1 MRKVLL
7 VDDEKIERNGIRMLL
22 QRMPE
27 EFEIRE
33 ASNGV
38 EALRMLREETAD
50 MVLTDI
56 KMPQMDGI
64 ELIEKIREYGSQ
76 MPIAIFSGYGEFDY
90 AQKAI
95 RNGVSNYILK
105 PVKPQEFEETIRK
118 ILRTIEQRE
127 QEGEKQRE
135 SRQYLYR
142 HYLKMYLETGKSTYA
157 ELLKSNP
164 EKSEQF
170 NRIQCMMLMETEDNF
185 VESHEAELEEKL
197 PQFLDRE
204 LGFLSLD
211 MNQLLILFYQSAS
224 NNYMRIGEAVRE
236 WLKQEYGM
244 ESYIAVSR
252 PVKHSDHLSK
262 LYAELET
269 QLENKFYQLDEHIFG
284 YGGGTFSEDETPIQ
298 QKTDFQAILQEN
310 IRKKEIPQLWD
321 NYYKLR
327 QQIRTASMDSQM
339 YIKFIFTEL
348 IRDIYEQMQAVGSEE
363 MKADVEKVYQ
373 SGNLGSICEVIEGCI
388 HKFEKNCL
396 AENGSARSDVERIRR
411 YIQYHVDEDLRID
424 QLAARVY
431 LSQTYLSYIFKKET
445 GMTISRY
452 IRQCRME
459 KAKEFLT
466 STDMKIVQVC
476 EKVGFSNVSY
486 FCQSFREYTGVSPE
500 KFRKSGENDENLD

>member
-7 VDDEKIERNGIRMLL
+7 VDDEKIERKGIRMLL
-22 QRMPE
+22 NRMPE

-33 ASNGV
+33 AANGV
-38 EALRMLREETAD
+38 EALKMFREARVD

-56 KMPQMDGI
+56 KMPLMDGI
-64 ELIEKIREYGSQ
+64 ELIGRIREYDTQ
-76 MPIAIFSGYGEFDY
+76 IPIAIFSGYGEFDY

-95 RNGVSNYILK
+95 RYDVSNYILK
-105 PVKPQEFEETIRK
+105 PVKPQEFEETIRR
-118 ILRTIEQRE
+118 ILQMIEKKE
-127 QEGEKQRE
+127 QEKEKQRE

-142 HYLKMYLETGKSTYA
+142 HYLQMYLETGKEAYVQLI
-157 ELLKSNP
+157 ENDP
-164 EKSEQF
+164 EKERQF
-170 NRIQCMMLMETEDNF
+170 DEIQCMMLLETDNNF
-185 VESHEAELEEKL
+185 VESKETELEEKL
-197 PQFLDRE
+197 PCFLERDM
-204 LGFLSLD
+204 GFLSLD
-211 MNQLLILFYQSAS
+211 MDHLLLLFYRTSPC
-224 NNYMRIGEAVRE
+224 NYMRIAAAIRE
-236 WLKQEYGM
+236 WLKQEYGR

-252 PVKHSDHLSK
+252 LAKGSDSLPR
-262 LYAELET
+262 LYAELEN
-269 QLENKFYQLDEHIFG
+269 QMENKFYQLDSHIFG
-284 YGGGTFSEDETPIQ
+284 YDCGEDEEKTEVLP
-298 QKTDFQAILQEN
+298 KTDFQTILQEN

-321 NYYKLR
+321 NYYRMR

-363 MKADVEKVYQ
+363 MKADVEKVYH
-373 SGNLGSICEVIEGCI
+373 SGNLNSICDVIEECI
-388 HKFEKNCL
+388 HKFEKDCL
-396 AENGSARSDVERIRR
+396 SRDGNARSDVERIRQ

-459 KAKEFLT
+459 KAKELLT
-466 STDMKIVQVC
+466 TTDMKIVQVC

-486 FCQSFREYTGVSPE
+486 FCQSFREYTGMSPE
-500 KFRKSGENDENLD
+500 KYRRGGENDENLDE

>member
-27 EFEIRE
+27 DFEIRE

-38 EALRMLREETAD
+38 EALRMLREDTAD

-76 MPIAIFSGYGEFDY
+76 IPIAIFSGFGEFDY

-118 ILRTIEQRE
+118 ILRMLEQKE
-127 QEGEKQRE
+127 QEKENQRE
-135 SRQYLYR
+135 SRQYLYH
-142 HYLKMYLETGKSTYA
+142 HYLQMYLETGKDTYA

-164 EKSEQF
+164 EKAELF
-170 NRIQCMMLMETEDNF
+170 NKIQCMMLLETEDNF
-185 VESHEAELEEKL
+185 VESHETELEKKL
-197 PQFLDRE
+197 PAFLDRE
-204 LGFLSLD
+204 MDFLSLD
-211 MNQLLILFYQSAS
+211 MNQLLLLFYQSAS
-224 NNYMRIGEAVRE
+224 NNYMRIGGAIQE

-252 PVKHSDHLSK
+252 LVKDGDSLPK
-262 LYAELET
+262 LYTELEN
-269 QLENKFYQLDEHIFG
+269 QLENKFYQLDSHIFG
-284 YGGGTFSEDETPIQ
+284 YDSGEIVEETGKQ
-298 QKTDFQAILQEN
+298 DKTDFQSLLQEN

-321 NYYKLR
+321 NYYKLCK
-327 QQIRTASMDSQM
+327 QIRTASMDSQM

-348 IRDIYEQMQAVGSEE
+348 IRDIYEQMQALGSEE

-373 SGNLGSICEVIEGCI
+373 SNNLGSICGIIEGCI
-388 HKFEKNCL
+388 HRFEKKCL
-396 AENGSARSDVERIRR
+396 EESGSARSDVERIRQ

-424 QLAARVY
+424 QLASRVY

-445 GMTISRY
+445 GMTLSRY

-459 KAKEFLT
+459 KAKELLT
-466 STDMKIVQVC
+466 TTDMKIVQVC

-486 FCQSFREYTGVSPE
+486 FCQSFREYTGMSPE
-500 KFRKSGENDENLD
+500 KYRKGGENDGEME

>member
-252 PVKHSDHLSK
+252 PVKNSDHLSK

-284 YGGGTFSEDETPIQ
+284 YDGGTFSEDETPIQ

-327 QQIRTASMDSQM
+327 QQIRAASMDSQM

>member
-118 ILRTIEQRE
+118 ILRTIEQKE
-127 QEGEKQRE
+127 QEREKQRE

-185 VESHEAELEEKL
+185 VE
-197 PQFLDRE
+197 
-204 LGFLSLD
+204 
-211 MNQLLILFYQSAS
+211 N
-224 NNYMRIGEAVRE
+224 
-236 WLKQEYGM
+236 
-244 ESYIAVSR
+244 
-252 PVKHSDHLSK
+252 
-262 LYAELET
+262 
-269 QLENKFYQLDEHIFG
+269 
-284 YGGGTFSEDETPIQ
+284 
-298 QKTDFQAILQEN
+298 
-310 IRKKEIPQLWD
+310 
-321 NYYKLR
+321 
-327 QQIRTASMDSQM
+327 
-339 YIKFIFTEL
+339 
-348 IRDIYEQMQAVGSEE
+348 
-363 MKADVEKVYQ
+363 
-373 SGNLGSICEVIEGCI
+373 
-388 HKFEKNCL
+388 
-396 AENGSARSDVERIRR
+396 
-411 YIQYHVDEDLRID
+411 
-424 QLAARVY
+424 
-431 LSQTYLSYIFKKET
+431 
-445 GMTISRY
+445 
-452 IRQCRME
+452 
-459 KAKEFLT
+459 
-466 STDMKIVQVC
+466 
-476 EKVGFSNVSY
+476 
-486 FCQSFREYTGVSPE
+486 
-500 KFRKSGENDENLD
+500 

>member
-1 MRKVLL
+1 MRRILL

-22 QRMPE
+22 ERMPE
-27 EFEIRE
+27 EFTVVE
-33 ASNGV
+33 AVNGV
-38 EALRMLREETAD
+38 DALKKLKEDPAD

-118 ILRTIEQRE
+118 ILRTIEQKE
-127 QEGEKQRE
+127 QEKEKQRE
-135 SRQYLYR
+135 SSQYLYR
-142 HYLKMYLETGKSTYA
+142 HYLQMYLETGKDTYA
-157 ELLKSNP
+157 QLLKNNP
-164 EKSEQF
+164 EKAELFDQ
-170 NRIQCMMLMETEDNF
+170 IQCMMLLETEENF

-197 PQFLDRE
+197 PLFLERK

-211 MNQLLILFYQSAS
+211 MNQLLLLFYRSAS
-224 NNYMRIGEAVRE
+224 NNYMRIGATIRE

-252 PVKHSDHLSK
+252 LAKGSDSLPR
-262 LYAELET
+262 LYVELEN
-269 QLENKFYQLDEHIFG
+269 QMENKFYQLDSHIFG
-284 YGGGTFSEDETPIQ
+284 YDCGEDEEGREVR

-348 IRDIYEQMQAVGSEE
+348 IHDIYEQMQAVGSEE

-373 SGNLGSICEVIEGCI
+373 SGNLVSICEVIEDCI

-396 AENGSARSDVERIRR
+396 EESGSARSDVERIRQ

-445 GMTISRY
+445 GMTLSRY

-459 KAKEFLT
+459 KAKELLT

>member
-1 MRKVLL
+1 MRKILL
-7 VDDEKIERNGIRMLL
+7 VDDEKIERSGIVMLL
-22 QRMPE
+22 ERMPE
-27 EFEIRE
+27 EFTVIE
-33 ASNGV
+33 AVNGV
-38 EALRMLREETAD
+38 DALKKLKEDPAD

-118 ILRTIEQRE
+118 ILRTIEQKE
-127 QEGEKQRE
+127 QEKEKQRE
-135 SRQYLYR
+135 SSQYLYC
-142 HYLKMYLETGKSTYA
+142 HYLQMYLETGKDTYA
-157 ELLKSNP
+157 QLLKNNP
-164 EKSEQF
+164 EKAELFDQ
-170 NRIQCMMLMETEDNF
+170 IQCMMLLETEENF

-197 PQFLDRE
+197 PLFLERK

-211 MNQLLILFYQSAS
+211 MNQLLLLFYRSAS
-224 NNYMRIGEAVRE
+224 NNYMRIGATIRE

-252 PVKHSDHLSK
+252 LAKGSDSLPR
-262 LYAELET
+262 LYVELEN
-269 QLENKFYQLDEHIFG
+269 QMENKFYQLDSHIFG
-284 YGGGTFSEDETPIQ
+284 YDCGEDEEGREVR

-373 SGNLGSICEVIEGCI
+373 SGNLGSICEVIEDCI

-396 AENGSARSDVERIRR
+396 AENESARSDVERIRQ

-445 GMTISRY
+445 GMTLSRY

-459 KAKEFLT
+459 KAKELLT

>member
-105 PVKPQEFEETIRK
+105 TVKPQEFEETIRK
-118 ILRTIEQRE
+118 ILCTIEQRE
-127 QEGEKQRE
+127 QEREKQRE

-252 PVKHSDHLSK
+252 PVKHSDHLPK

-284 YGGGTFSEDETPIQ
+284 YDGGTFSEDETPIQ

-363 MKADVEKVYQ
+363 MKADVEKVRLHHY
-373 SGNLGSICEVIEGCI
+373 LR
-388 HKFEKNCL
+388 KNWQ
-396 AENGSARSDVERIRR
+396 EN
-411 YIQYHVDEDLRID
+411 
-424 QLAARVY
+424 
-431 LSQTYLSYIFKKET
+431 
-445 GMTISRY
+445 
-452 IRQCRME
+452 
-459 KAKEFLT
+459 AKEYWLLILT
-466 STDMKIVQVC
+466 NLITDFISSLVWNFQEILQSISV
-476 EKVGFSNVSY
+476 EKT
-486 FCQSFREYTGVSPE
+486 RLL
-500 KFRKSGENDENLD
+500 KR

>member
-1 MRKVLL
+1 M
-7 VDDEKIERNGIRMLL
+7 MLL
-22 QRMPE
+22 
-27 EFEIRE
+27 
-33 ASNGV
+33 
-38 EALRMLREETAD
+38 ETD
-50 MVLTDI
+50 
-56 KMPQMDGI
+56 
-64 ELIEKIREYGSQ
+64 
-76 MPIAIFSGYGEFDY
+76 
-90 AQKAI
+90 
-95 RNGVSNYILK
+95 
-105 PVKPQEFEETIRK
+105 
-118 ILRTIEQRE
+118 
-127 QEGEKQRE
+127 
-135 SRQYLYR
+135 
-142 HYLKMYLETGKSTYA
+142 
-157 ELLKSNP
+157 
-164 EKSEQF
+164 
-170 NRIQCMMLMETEDNF
+170 DNF
-185 VESHEAELEEKL
+185 VESYEAELEEKL

-252 PVKHSDHLSK
+252 PVKNSDHLSK

-284 YGGGTFSEDETPIQ
+284 YDGGTFSEDETPIQ

-327 QQIRTASMDSQM
+327 QQIRAASMDSQM